1 MESTRQQEG
10 PAAHEQGSTVAGEGG
25 QFFAN
30 NPRQILKIVVYGLLL
45 VNFAHY
51 ISNDLNVSRHTV
63 HDGWR
68 WVDWTTAFATT
79 LDESAWFLLLLLL
92 ELETF
97 LLSDA
102 AFTQGRLRL
111 MHGLRIVCYL
121 AIGHT
126 VFAFSEYLL
135 ELNRA
140 TEHVG
145 VALCSFADSGLSFA
159 RNLEYWDLGADNC
172 QQLSSETHFF
182 QFAQNQVLTDSA
194 GMAIEWELAWADFF
208 EVVLWLLIL
217 MMIEVMVRLQE
228 KGVAGGVKLRIAQGF
243 KGLLYCFLWLIAAYW
258 AYRGHWIFAW
268 DEALWILGF
277 MAIGMNLSQW
287 RQEIRADASVQ

>member
-1 MESTRQQEG
+1 MESTSQADDS
-10 PAAHEQGSTVAGEGG
+10 AARTADSTVAGQGG
-25 QFFAN
+25 RFFAL

-45 VNFAHY
+45 INFAHY
-51 ISNDLNVSRHTV
+51 FSNDINVLRHTV
-63 HDGWR
+63 HEGWR
-68 WVDWTTAFATT
+68 WMDWTTAFATT

-92 ELETF
+92 ELETY

-102 AFTQGRLRL
+102 AFTKGRLRL
-111 MHGLRIVCYL
+111 MHGLRVVCYL

-140 TEHVG
+140 TEHMG

-159 RNLEYWDLGADNC
+159 RNLQYWDLSAANC
-172 QQLSSETHFF
+172 EQLSRDTHFF

-194 GMAIEWELAWADFF
+194 GMVVEWELAWADLF
-208 EVVLWLLIL
+208 EVLLWLLIL

-228 KGVAGGVKLRIAQGF
+228 KGVAGGAKLRIAQGF
-243 KGLLYCFLWLIAAYW
+243 KGLLYSLLWLIAAYW
-258 AYRGHWIFAW
+258 AYRGHWVFAW

-287 RQEIRADASVQ
+287 RQEIRADVAP

>member
-1 MESTRQQEG
+1 MESTTQADDSEAK
-10 PAAHEQGSTVAGEGG
+10 AAKLTVGG
-25 QFFAN
+25 QGGRFFAR

-45 VNFAHY
+45 INFVHY
-51 ISNDLNVSRHTV
+51 LSNDLNVLRHTV
-63 HDGWR
+63 HEGWR
-68 WVDWTTAFATT
+68 WMDWTTAFATT

-92 ELETF
+92 ELETY

-102 AFTQGRLRL
+102 AFTKGRLRL
-111 MHGLRIVCYL
+111 MHGLRLVCYL

-140 TEHVG
+140 TEHMG

-159 RNLEYWDLGADNC
+159 RNLEYWDLSAVNC
-172 QQLSSETHFF
+172 QLLSNETHFF

-194 GMAIEWELAWADFF
+194 GMVVEWELAWADLF
-208 EVVLWLLIL
+208 EVLLWLLIL

-228 KGVAGGVKLRIAQGF
+228 KGVAGGAKLRIAQGF
-243 KGLLYCFLWLIAAYW
+243 KGLLYSLLWLIAAYW
-258 AYRGHWIFAW
+258 AYRGHWVFAW

-287 RQEIRADASVQ
+287 RQEIRADVSP